1 MGTCRDEGLSQT
13 TECTLLNS
21 DVVNEYVKMRSDAVG
36 DLQAAEQ
43 AMVEAM
49 AEVAEELSLDPRG

>member
-1 MGTCRDEGLSQT
+1 M
-13 TECTLLNS
+13 LNS

-49 AEVAEELSLDPRG
+49 AEVAEELSLDSRG